1 MKKNDE
7 IGREEA
13 IMINIG
19 DNSPQFSR
27 FHDLMK
33 FRVRDI
39 LLVSTP
45 YDAFVLEEDGRL
57 SDQIFS
63 EFLGLNLQFVPRIKR
78 VSSAEEAFAS
88 LKKRLYDLIITMPHI
103 SDMDPLEFGRRVKQ
117 AYRGKPVV
125 MLTYDTISND
135 IIEEIRRTRVI
146 DRVFYWSGDS
156 KIFLAIIKY
165 VEDRNNIAQDSQQG
179 VQGILIVDDSPW
191 YYSQFLPIIYTEI
204 MKQTRYLI
212 SHAVNELHR
221 QLRMRARPK
230 ILLAETFEEAQAI
243 INRYRS
249 NLLGIIS
256 DVGFPKDG
264 ERNKSAGFELARMI
278 KEEITDLPVL
288 LQSGEASNAALA
300 EEMHVAFLSK
310 TSPNLL
316 LELRSFILNNFGF
329 GDFVFKYPDGTV
341 ITTVSDISGFEKQI
355 RSLPEESLV
364 YHAGNNH
371 FSRWFRARTEFH
383 IADKLRGINSSDFEK
398 ASELREVLLACIEK
412 FYLRYQKGV
421 ILDFGLSKMELETSF
436 NRLGSGSLGGKGRG
450 VAFFNTLLTETDI
463 QSKYPEVSI
472 KTPNSFVICSGV
484 FEEFM
489 ESNKL
494 QEMAVNS
501 GDEEEI
507 AQNFLAAKLPEK
519 IENNLRMLIKLADYP
534 LAVRSSSILEDS
546 QILPFAGIYKTYLL
560 PNNHPDPSVRFKQLV
575 DAIKLIYASVFS
587 QSPKQYAQNADLRI
601 EEEKMAILIQQL
613 VGEKHSDTFYPTI
626 SGVAQSYNFYPISYM
641 KPEQGVVSLALGF
654 GRKVVGGEQVY
665 RFSPAYPKMPPPYAS
680 PMEFLRGS
688 QHDFYA
694 LDLNFLSQQLT
705 TDDGCTYREFDLKRA
720 ENDGVLTHI
729 ASTYSAA
736 DDLISDTIMLKGQRV
751 ITFAPILKYNHIPL
765 ADILNDIL
773 QLNKRSFGSD
783 VEIEFAVNIPADKN
797 KKAEFYLLQVRPL
810 VVGKESEEV
819 KVEGY
824 SQEELICESS
834 HTIGNGIYS
843 DIYDI
848 IYVDRSNFDITKTK
862 LIAAEIDELNR
873 QLYKEERKC
882 IIIGFGRIGTSDP
895 SLGIPVTWSQM
906 SQAKIVVEADIDGL
920 AVEPSLGS
928 HFHHNLTSLKMGY
941 LHIGTRY
948 GNGEYVD
955 WDWLDKAAA
964 YSRTEHVKLIRDH
977 RPLQVKI
984 DGRSRSGVIIKP
996 DKN

>member
-1 MKKNDE
+1 MDTTKE
-7 IGREEA
+7 Y
-13 IMINIG
+13 
-19 DNSPQFSR
+19 STQFSR

-33 FRVRDI
+33 YRVRDI

-78 VSSAEEAFAS
+78 VSSAEEAFTA

-103 SDMDPLEFGRRVKQ
+103 TDMDPLEFGRRIKQ
-117 AYRGKPVV
+117 TYRGKPVV

-165 VEDRNNIAQDSQQG
+165 VEDRNNIGQDSQLG

-230 ILLAETFEEAQAI
+230 ILLAETHEEAQDI
-243 INRYRS
+243 IDRYRN
-249 NLLGIIS
+249 NLFGIIS

-264 ERNKSAGFELARMI
+264 KLNKSAGFELASRI

-288 LQSGEASNAALA
+288 LQSGEASNELKAQ
-300 EEMHVAFLSK
+300 EMNIAFLSK
-310 TSPNLL
+310 SSPNLL
-316 LELRSFILNNFGF
+316 LELRSFIMDNFGF
-329 GDFVFKYPDGTV
+329 GDFMFKYPDGTV
-341 ITTVSDISGFEKQI
+341 IATASDVSDFERI
-355 RSLPEESLV
+355 MHDLPEESLI
-364 YHAGNNH
+364 YHASNNH
-371 FSRWFRARTEFH
+371 FSRWFRARTEFV
-383 IADKLRGINSSDFEK
+383 IADELRSVKSTDFKE
-398 ASELREVLLACIEK
+398 ASELRSVVLTCLER
-412 FYLRYQKGV
+412 FYMRYQKGV
-421 ILDFGLSKMELETSF
+421 ILDFGLSKMDIENAF

-450 VAFFNTLLTETDI
+450 IAFFNTLLSDTDI
-463 QSKYPEVSI
+463 QSKYTDINI
-472 KTPNSFVICSGV
+472 KTPNSYVICSGA

-489 ESNKL
+489 ESNNL

-501 GDEEEI
+501 KDEEEI
-507 AQNFLAAKLPEK
+507 AQRFLAAKLPEK
-519 IENNLRMLIKLADYP
+519 IADNLRVLIEIANYP

-546 QILPFAGIYKTYLL
+546 QILPFAGIYKTYIL
-560 PNNHPDPSVRFKQLV
+560 PNNDPDPKVRLKQLI
-575 DAIKLIYASVFS
+575 DAIRLIYASVFS
-587 QSPKQYAQNADLRI
+587 LSPKQYAQNADLRI

-613 VGEKHSDTFYPTI
+613 VGEKHGDAFYPTL

-641 KPEQGVVSLALGF
+641 KPEHGVVSLALGF

-680 PMEFLRGS
+680 PTEFLRGS

-694 LDLNFLSQQLT
+694 LDLNFSMQQLT
-705 TDDGCTYREFDLKRA
+705 TDDGCTYKQFDLNRA
-720 ENDGVLTHI
+720 EQDGVMPDI
-729 ASTYSAA
+729 ASTYSAQ
-736 DDLISDTIMLKGQRV
+736 DDIINDTIMIAGPRV
-751 ITFAPILKYNHIPL
+751 ISFAPILKYNRIPL
-765 ADILNDIL
+765 ADILKELL
-773 QLNKRSFGSD
+773 QLNKHSFGSD
-783 VEIEFAVNIPADKN
+783 VEIEFAVNIPTDKS
-797 KKAEFYLLQVRPL
+797 KKPVFYLLQVRPL

-819 KVEGY
+819 KIDKY
-824 SQEELICESS
+824 SEEDLICESQ
-834 HTIGNGIYS
+834 HTIGNGVYQ

-848 IYVDRSNFDITKTK
+848 IYVDKNTFEITKTNT
-862 LIAAEIDELNR
+862 IASEIDDLNK
-873 QLYKEERKC
+873 QLYKENRKC
-882 IIIGFGRIGTSDP
+882 IIIGFGRMGTSDQ
-895 SLGIPVTWSQM
+895 SLGIPLSWSQM
-906 SQAKIVVEADIDGL
+906 SQSKVVVEADIDSL

-948 GNGEYVD
+948 DNGEYVD
-955 WDWLDKAAA
+955 WKWLDEAPA
-964 YSRTEHVKLIRDH
+964 YNQTKHVKLIRSDK
-977 RPLQVKI
+977 PFQVKI
-984 DGRSRSGVIIKP
+984 DGRSRTGVILRP
-996 DKN
+996 N